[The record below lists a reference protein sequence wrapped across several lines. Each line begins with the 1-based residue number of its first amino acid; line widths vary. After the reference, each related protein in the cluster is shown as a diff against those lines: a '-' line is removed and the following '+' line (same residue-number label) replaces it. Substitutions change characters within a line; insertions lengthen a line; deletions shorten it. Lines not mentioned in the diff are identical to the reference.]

1 MTMKN
6 VLIVLSNPSEGSED
20 AYNDWYT
27 NTHLDEVV
35 SIPGFVSA
43 QRYKLTDAQIAG
55 FPASEH
61 TYLAIYEVEG
71 DPADAFDQLVD
82 ELQSGR
88 MALPDSIEQAT
99 ISPWSFE
106 AISERVGAPA

>member
-1 MTMKN
+1 MEK
-6 VLIVLSNPSEGSED
+6 VLIVLSNPTEGEED

-43 QRYKLTDAQIAG
+43 QRYKLTGAQIAG
-55 FPASEH
+55 FPTSAH
-61 TYLAIYEVEG
+61 TYLSIYEVEG
-71 DPADAFDQLVD
+71 DPADAFDQLVE

-88 MALPDSIEQAT
+88 MELPGSIQQAT

-106 AISERVGAPA
+106 AISERVTAS

>member
-1 MTMKN
+1 MKN
-6 VLIVLSNPSEGSED
+6 VLMVLSNPSEGSDD

-43 QRYKLTDAQIAG
+43 RRYKVTDAQIDG
-55 FPASEH
+55 FPESAH
-61 TYLAIYEVEG
+61 TYLAIYEIEG
-71 DPADAFDQLVD
+71 DPADAFEQLVD

-88 MALPDSIEQAT
+88 MELPAAIEQAT

-106 AISERVGAPA
+106 AISERVVAAP

>member
-1 MTMKN
+1 MKN
-6 VLIVLSNPSEGSED
+6 VLVVPWNPPDGSED

-35 SIPGFVSA
+35 SIDGFVSA
-43 QRYKLTDAQIAG
+43 RRYKLTDAQIEG

-61 TYLAIYEVEG
+61 TYLAIYEIEG
-71 DPADAFDQLVD
+71 APADAFEQLVE

-88 MALPDSIEQAT
+88 MELPASIETAT

-106 AISERVGAPA
+106 AISERVA